1 MRFSVSWMKKR
12 RNKRFWFDRIL
23 KILKRNKCEFQIIE
37 PAGDVET
44 KILKEILRKIEAI
57 RLGLSEP
64 KELEDAAVNTIA
76 RFSLINLSDD
86 VSEILHDCIDFA
98 EHPLLSDLKEIEDRA
113 RKVLSKKLAVS

>member
-1 MRFSVSWMKKR
+1 MKKR
-12 RNKRFWFDRIL
+12 RNKRFWFDWIL
-23 KILKRNKCEFQIIE
+23 KILKRNKCEFQIVE
-37 PAGDVET
+37 QDVET

-64 KELEDAAVNTIA
+64 RELGDVAVNTIA
-76 RFSLINLSDD
+76 RFSLANLSDD

-98 EHPLLSDLKEIEDRA
+98 EHPLLSDLKEIEDRV